1 MLFRSFICPL
11 GPWLPAYIKSANL
24 NPMRGFQC
32 VGCMGLVRFKPHCRV
47 IKLIM
52 FGKPLLVL
60 PVGMSFEADQMPE
73 RQSGEIT
80 QLDANVLTAK

>member
-1 MLFRSFICPL
+1 
-11 GPWLPAYIKSANL
+11 
-24 NPMRGFQC
+24 
-32 VGCMGLVRFKPHCRV
+32 MGLVRFKPHCRV